1 MRMYRAAITSPE
13 LEDVIGQLAP
23 SPTADVYKQAGFHR
37 VLAPTNEWLT
47 HRTRWT
53 HWNCLI
59 VSAEV
64 HHSPFETSTMVVAVD
79 YKWVLISGDIS
90 HIEMELFL
98 DRQKRWKKKTSQ
110 HEPCQLSLQ
119 MKRFIS
125 DKVKEKFKLSR
136 ILYAMIDSHLL
147 ETEAAAFLRPVT
159 RYAYHYRTRGL
170 SDNNDVSGTEPI
182 LANRHYHP
190 DLPETA
196 PFGFAFSTD
205 ERGKPTLS
213 RGIAQRPVV
222 VGFTTKTM
230 LRNLAYVNDHV
241 LHVDATFRLNTAG
254 FPSVIFG
261 VSDMRR
267 QFHSVAFFILSD
279 IRQLQPETVFLET
292 FKMYQMV
299 TENVTSIGYAM
310 ADADVA
316 KRNALE
322 VVVTQ
327 ELKQAVPPVYLMC
340 FFHVMQNV
348 RKYIASVPPALHR
361 KIHKQVYRI
370 HYARSELD
378 LDRRISEAVSE
389 WKSDPTLRDF
399 ERRFS
404 QQWLAGRFTRWQC
417 LATPDG
423 FAKTNNRVEQFNKEI
438 KRDYSL
444 RSLLS
449 VNALAQAFL
458 DMCHHRFC
466 RAKPFN
472 TSPIPSSE
480 QARRYRQFEKG
491 GRLSESS
498 HYRAS
503 VAFLMEGNK
512 RQTLRVFQSG
522 FNAPKPTRKKPL
534 RTKEEVD

>member
-1 MRMYRAAITSPE
+1 
-13 LEDVIGQLAP
+13 
-23 SPTADVYKQAGFHR
+23 
-37 VLAPTNEWLT
+37 
-47 HRTRWT
+47 
-53 HWNCLI
+53 
-59 VSAEV
+59 
-64 HHSPFETSTMVVAVD
+64 MVVAVN
-79 YKWVLISGDIS
+79 YKWVLISGGIS
-90 HIEMELFL
+90 LIEMELFL

-110 HEPCQLSLQ
+110 PEPCQVCPVHFAEHTMHYAIYKCNAPSCAERTDPCNWYLRTTLCDITQRGTIEQHGHHISSVVEERGKKLNLQ

-125 DKVKEKFKLSR
+125 EKVKEKFKPSR
-136 ILYAMIDSHLL
+136 ILNAMIDSHLL

-170 SDNNDVSGTEPI
+170 SDNNDVSGTEQI

-213 RGIAQRPVV
+213 RGTAQRPVV

-230 LRNLAYVNDHV
+230 LRNVAYAKDHV
-241 LHVDATFRLNTAG
+241 LHVDATFKLNTAG

-261 VSDMRR
+261 VSDVRR
-267 QFHSVAFFILSD
+267 HSIF
-279 IRQLQPETVFLET
+279 ET

-299 TENVTSIGYAM
+299 TENVASIGYAM

-316 KRNALE
+316 QRNALE

-370 HYARSELD
+370 HYARPELD
-378 LDRRISEAVSE
+378 LDRRIAEAVSE
-389 WKSDPTLRDF
+389 WKSDPALRDF

-417 LATPDG
+417 LATPAG
-423 FAKTNNRVEQFNKEI
+423 FAKTNNPVEQFNKEI

-449 VNALAQAFL
+449 
-458 DMCHHRFC
+458 
-466 RAKPFN
+466 
-472 TSPIPSSE
+472 
-480 QARRYRQFEKG
+480 KG
-491 GRLSESS
+491 GRLSVSS

-503 VAFLMEGNK
+503 VAFLMECNE
-512 RQTLRVFQSG
+512 RQILRVSQSG
-522 FNAPKPTRKKPL
+522 FDALKPTRKKPL
-534 RTKEEVD
+534 TTKEEVDRADQDVETDGQPTQG